1 MCTCSVA
8 SAVLQVHAWASLRK
22 MSALL
27 HASFFQQ
34 QLSEVPAAAAAA
46 MLAFADPACSFVL

>member
-1 MCTCSVA
+1 M
-8 SAVLQVHAWASLRK
+8 L
-22 MSALL
+22 ALL

-34 QLSEVPAAAAAA
+34 QLSEVPAAAA

>member
-1 MCTCSVA
+1 
-8 SAVLQVHAWASLRK
+8 